1 VLLRE
6 LKSGRVR
13 PRIFGRVMGL
23 LIPPRPDRTSG
34 DEQSFAMPNVI
45 VSAEAR
51 GRQAQAVTDA
61 EGWFEIVGLKP
72 GRYTVRAHAPR
83 QAQPVEIA

>member
-13 PRIFGRVMGL
+13 PRIFGQVMGL
-23 LIPPRPDRTSG
+23 LIPLRPDRTSV

-45 VSAEAR
+45 VSAEGR